1 MGKITLVARPLLLF
15 MKLRYKMSLCKCY
28 HICLRC
34 YINFF
39 PLSAG
44 MVTNFQKNGF
54 FEGMSISP
62 HELGT
67 HWGFK
72 GGFTGFLVV
81 FCGFSVYFLGI
92 RKEANSPG

>member
-1 MGKITLVARPLLLF
+1 MWKITLVARPLLLF
-15 MKLRYKMSLCKCY
+15 MKLWYKMSLCKCY

-34 YINFF
+34 YISFF

-54 FEGMSISP
+54 FGGMIISL

-72 GGFTGFLVV
+72 GGFTRTFYL
-81 FCGFSVYFLGI
+81 
-92 RKEANSPG
+92 KPQ